1 MNYTEYNDQELL
13 DYISENEE
21 YEELIYK
28 KYDPLINSY
37 AKKYYPYC
45 KNYGV
50 EVSDLV
56 QEGMLALN
64 KAIIQYKETK
74 NTTFYTFAKTCI
86 ERRMLNVIATT
97 RRLKHKFLNESV
109 SFDLTSN
116 KDDSVSLENLFYDEK
131 ENPEFMIFSK
141 ENEND
146 LLNEIQ
152 NTLTA
157 FENQVFELKYN
168 DFEYK
173 EIAKILDKQP
183 KAIDNA
189 LQRIRLKIKKI
200 LEKN

>member
-28 KYDPLINSY
+28 KYEPLIKNY
-37 AKKYYPYC
+37 AKKYFPYC
-45 KNYGV
+45 KNSGV
-50 EVSDLV
+50 EISDLI

-64 KAIIQYKETK
+64 KAIIQYKD
-74 NTTFYTFAKTCI
+74 NHNSTFYTFAKTCI

-116 KDDSVSLENLFYDEK
+116 TDDSVSLENLFYDEK

-146 LLNEIQ
+146 LLSQIQ
-152 NTLTA
+152 NILTS

-173 EIAKILDKQP
+173 EIARILDKQP

-200 LEKN
+200 LEKK